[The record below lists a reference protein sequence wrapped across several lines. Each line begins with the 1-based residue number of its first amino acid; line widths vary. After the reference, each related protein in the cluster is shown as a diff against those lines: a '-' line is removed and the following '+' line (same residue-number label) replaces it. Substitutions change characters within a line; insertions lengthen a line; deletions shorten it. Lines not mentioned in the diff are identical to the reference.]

1 VIVPR
6 SPASRFRPRARGSVA
21 YPHRAMSI
29 SDGDVFIRPGFVISA
44 AELSWR
50 YAASGGPGGQ
60 HANTANTRVEL
71 SWSIVDSAAVSETI
85 RELLTAKLGEE
96 LRIVVSE
103 ERSQLRNRNL
113 AVERLTH
120 RVRAALIIP
129 RRRVAT
135 KPSAGARARLREN
148 KTAQSERKT
157 QRRRVDHRDG
167 D

>member
-1 VIVPR
+1 MAI
-6 SPASRFRPRARGSVA
+6 
-21 YPHRAMSI
+21 H
-29 SDGDVFIRPGFVISA
+29 DGDVFIRQGFVIPA
-44 AELSWR
+44 GELTWR

-71 SWSIVDSAAVSETI
+71 IWSIADSPTVPAHFK
-85 RELLTAKLGEE
+85 ELLATKLGDE

-135 KPSAGARARLREN
+135 KPSAGARARLRTH
-148 KTAQSERKT
+148 KTVQSERKT
-157 QRRRVDHRDG
+157 QRRRIDHRDT